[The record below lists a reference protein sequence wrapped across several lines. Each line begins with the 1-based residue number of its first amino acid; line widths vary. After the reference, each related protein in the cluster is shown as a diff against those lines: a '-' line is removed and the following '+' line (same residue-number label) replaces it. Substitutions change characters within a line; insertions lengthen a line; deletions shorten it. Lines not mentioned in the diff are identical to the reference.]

1 MNKPIKTYIE
11 ELEDIYDQ
19 IDKLWEQSEAYGITL
34 TSTEPFTTKLTE
46 LYNCKYTLKELINK
60 GELK

>member
-19 IDKLWEQSEAYGITL
+19 IDKLWEQSEADDNFGF
-34 TSTEPFTTKLTE
+34 TETFTTKLNE
-46 LYNCKYTLKELINK
+46 
-60 GELK
+60 

>member
-19 IDKLWEQSEAYGITL
+19 IDKLWEQSEADDNFGF
-34 TSTEPFTTKLTE
+34 TETFTTKLTE
-46 LYNCKYTLKELINK
+46 LYNRKYTLKELINK
-60 GELK
+60 GEFK